1 MFKIPRFPCALAAI
15 LPFSSF
21 AVLAQPPEP
30 VSSGKLA
37 SKLQPFVDQHIIAGA
52 VVLVATKDRVL
63 SCEAVGYRNLSAKK
77 VMSPDCLFEIASM
90 SKPIAATSV
99 MMLVDAGKLSVDDP
113 VEKYLPEFRNQMV
126 IAEKDADHVLL
137 RKPKRRLLVRHL
149 LTHTG
154 GLLYSGPLET
164 PTLDGLPLR
173 TVVAQ
178 HAMLPLQFEPGSKYS
193 YANGGIGTLARIV
206 EVISGMPYNEFLD
219 RNLFKP
225 LGMTNTTFWPNE
237 AQLTR
242 LAKCYKAS
250 PDKTALE
257 ESRLDAR
264 FSFPLND
271 KVHRYAMPG
280 IGLFSTANDMLKFC
294 QMVLS
299 GGIYQGKRYLTAA
312 SIAQMTTKQT
322 PENVKAEYG
331 FGWVVDGRGR
341 FSHGG
346 SFCTSMSVDPKLGLI
361 TIYLSQHT
369 GPMGKGGDRIQLI
382 FEQAS
387 RELTQPAPLRGDGP
401 LH

>member
-1 MFKIPRFPCALAAI
+1 
-15 LPFSSF
+15 
-21 AVLAQPPEP
+21 
-30 VSSGKLA
+30 
-37 SKLQPFVDQHIIAGA
+37 
-52 VVLVATKDRVL
+52 
-63 SCEAVGYRNLSAKK
+63 
-77 VMSPDCLFEIASM
+77 
-90 SKPIAATSV
+90 
-99 MMLVDAGKLSVDDP
+99 
-113 VEKYLPEFRNQMV
+113 
-126 IAEKDADHVLL
+126 
-137 RKPKRRLLVRHL
+137 
-149 LTHTG
+149 
-154 GLLYSGPLET
+154 
-164 PTLDGLPLR
+164 
-173 TVVAQ
+173 
-178 HAMLPLQFEPGSKYS
+178 
-193 YANGGIGTLARIV
+193 
-206 EVISGMPYNEFLD
+206 
-219 RNLFKP
+219 
-225 LGMTNTTFWPNE
+225 
-237 AQLTR
+237 
-242 LAKCYKAS
+242 
-250 PDKTALE
+250 
-257 ESRLDAR
+257 
-264 FSFPLND
+264 
-271 KVHRYAMPG
+271 MPG